1 MRDHTLDGRFSI
13 TQTDRP
19 RKGAGPLGAF
29 GALVRDPSLWYVFL
43 MSQPWD
49 TIVVGSGVGG
59 LMAAASLVNAGLRV
73 LVLERNPHPGG
84 TAYVYRRKGFTFP
97 MGPLGFSHPA
107 FVQDHLRE
115 LGRGDLIDLVRVH
128 YEIRAFGLEIPI
140 SLTFPSMV
148 EVLKTRFPSQKRGIE
163 RFFQVL
169 ERIITSFSD
178 LRGETNP
185 SFPKDLAGTPA
196 SAYLDT
202 LVTDRR
208 LRRILGSLGT
218 HEPYSSLSLL
228 AAMWNL
234 MGKEGIWFPKQG
246 MGSFCDLLAGAVSER
261 THGEGAAT
269 SLKGPNIR
277 RRGVGE
283 IRFREEVLEIRVRG
297 GTVQGV
303 TLRDGTRIDSSSVIS
318 NADYKTTF
326 LKLVS
331 ARAVSEAW
339 HRAVS
344 GAPQTGSILQVCLGV
359 DATRCDLAP
368 FAKASRILYR
378 RNQGG
383 ENPAWDAPEIEP
395 RDLASQE
402 LEVSLWGKEEPVQ
415 GSHGKAAIVIRTEA
429 EYSHFARFRMAA
441 RERLPGYMDYKTR
454 LGKALLREAESLIP
468 GLESAVVVMD
478 VATPLTFEDQ
488 GGRSGGA
495 VAGWS
500 WDYEDCAE
508 NRPQELMRTPVKGLY
523 MAGYQAF
530 SALFLGGVPT
540 AMESG
545 RRAAHAVLTEAP
557 PVEEMRI
564 PGAPR

>member
-1 MRDHTLDGRFSI
+1 MPPIARND
-13 TQTDRP
+13 
-19 RKGAGPLGAF
+19 LGAS
-29 GALVRDPSLWYVFL
+29 GALVQGPSLWYVLF
-43 MSQPWD
+43 MSQLWD

-59 LMAAASLVNAGLRV
+59 LMAAANLVNAGLRV

-84 TAYVYRRKGFTFP
+84 TAYVYKRKGFTFP
-97 MGPLGFSHPA
+97 MGPLGFSYPA
-107 FVQDHLRE
+107 LVQGHLRE
-115 LGRGDLIDLVRVH
+115 LGREGLLDLGRVH
-128 YEIRAFGLEIPI
+128 YEIRAFGLKIPI
-140 SLTFPSMV
+140 SLPFPSMV
-148 EVLKTRFPSQKRGIE
+148 EVLKTRFPSEAHGIE
-163 RFFQVL
+163 QFFHSL
-169 ERIITSFSD
+169 ERIITSFPE
-178 LRGETNP
+178 LHGEIDP
-185 SFPKDLAGTPA
+185 SFPKDLKETPA

-202 LVTDRR
+202 LVSDDR

-234 MGKEGIWFPKQG
+234 MGREGIWFPKQG
-246 MGSFCDLLAGAVSER
+246 MGSFCDLLARAVSER
-261 THGEGAAT
+261 THGEGTAT
-269 SLKGPNIR
+269 PPKGPNTRDAR
-277 RRGVGE
+277 RRGMGE
-283 IRFREEVLEIRVRG
+283 IRFGEEVLEIRVRG
-297 GTVQGV
+297 GRVQGV
-303 TLRDGTRIDSSSVIS
+303 TLRNGTRINSSFVIS

-326 LKLVS
+326 LKLVGV
-331 ARAVSEAW
+331 RAVSEAW

-344 GAPQTGSILQVCLGV
+344 EAPQTGSILQVCLGV
-359 DATRCDLAP
+359 DATRCDLAS
-368 FAKASRILYR
+368 FAKASRILYK

-383 ENPAWDAPEIEP
+383 ENPAWDAPEIDP
-395 RDLASQE
+395 RDLAAQE
-402 LEVSLWGKEEPVQ
+402 LEVSLWGRQEPVEAL
-415 GSHGKAAIVIRTEA
+415 HGKTAIVIRTEA
-429 EYSHFARFRMAA
+429 EYRHFARFRIAA

-508 NRPQELMRTPVKGLY
+508 NQPQELVRTPVKGLY

-530 SALFLGGVPT
+530 SALFMGGVPT

-545 RRAAHAVLTEAP
+545 LRAANAVLTDVP
-557 PVEEMRI
+557 PVEEIRI

>member
-1 MRDHTLDGRFSI
+1 
-13 TQTDRP
+13 
-19 RKGAGPLGAF
+19 
-29 GALVRDPSLWYVFL
+29 
-43 MSQPWD
+43 
-49 TIVVGSGVGG
+49 
-59 LMAAASLVNAGLRV
+59 
-73 LVLERNPHPGG
+73 
-84 TAYVYRRKGFTFP
+84 
-97 MGPLGFSHPA
+97 
-107 FVQDHLRE
+107 
-115 LGRGDLIDLVRVH
+115 
-128 YEIRAFGLEIPI
+128 
-140 SLTFPSMV
+140 
-148 EVLKTRFPSQKRGIE
+148 
-163 RFFQVL
+163 
-169 ERIITSFSD
+169 
-178 LRGETNP
+178 
-185 SFPKDLAGTPA
+185 
-196 SAYLDT
+196 
-202 LVTDRR
+202 
-208 LRRILGSLGT
+208 
-218 HEPYSSLSLL
+218 
-228 AAMWNL
+228 
-234 MGKEGIWFPKQG
+234 
-246 MGSFCDLLAGAVSER
+246 
-261 THGEGAAT
+261 
-269 SLKGPNIR
+269 
-277 RRGVGE
+277 VGE
-283 IRFREEVLEIRVRG
+283 IRFGEEVLEIRVRG

-359 DATRCDLAP
+359 DATRCDLAS
-368 FAKASRILYR
+368 FAMASRILYK

-383 ENPAWDAPEIEP
+383 ENPAWDAPEIDP
-395 RDLASQE
+395 RDLAAQE
-402 LEVSLWGKEEPVQ
+402 LEVSLWGRQEPVEAL
-415 GSHGKAAIVIRTEA
+415 HGKTAIVIRTEA
-429 EYSHFARFRMAA
+429 EYRHFARFRIAA
-441 RERLPGYMDYKTR
+441 RARLPGYMDYKTR

-508 NRPQELMRTPVKGLY
+508 NRPQELVRTPVKGLY

-557 PVEEMRI
+557 PVEEIRI